1 MAPGAAGG
9 TGEPAGHEHTNNV
22 TAVLV
27 RWQDDVSSSLLDL
40 RLFAICAFTTA
51 LGIGLQ
57 PRSEIRGHE
66 RIGQPTRRPIV
77 EEVGNCAQRNNREG
91 SRWRQFG
98 RLLSGFRLDRGLSQ
112 DELAARSGMSVRAIR
127 DLEHGRWSARGGH
140 RFLCSPMRWLSTTP
154 SGQPS
159 KTLPSTWL
167 VPVGAR
173 RRGWSRGQ

>member
-66 RIGQPTRRPIV
+66 RIGSADPPTHRGRGR
-77 EEVGNCAQRNNREG
+77 ELCA
-91 SRWRQFG
+91 
-98 RLLSGFRLDRGLSQ
+98 
-112 DELAARSGMSVRAIR
+112 
-127 DLEHGRWSARGGH
+127 
-140 RFLCSPMRWLSTTP
+140 
-154 SGQPS
+154 
-159 KTLPSTWL
+159 KK
-167 VPVGAR
+167 
-173 RRGWSRGQ
+173 